1 MRDRLRLVV
10 VGLTTVM
17 ALRLFALPPAT
28 DAQPPGKVY
37 RIGVLAGT
45 PRGALPKERPAAGQ
59 WNAFIEGLRTH
70 GWIEGENFVFELRY
84 TEGKI
89 ERAPQ
94 LARKLVALRPDILV
108 VTLGEPGTRALKEA
122 TTTIP
127 IVMLVSN
134 DPVGAGLVASLAR
147 PGGNVTGM
155 SILGP
160 GTAGKRLELLREA
173 VAGVTRVAVLWNAA
187 YPGKELEWK
196 ETQIAAKT
204 LGVTLQS
211 VEVRGPADFDTAFRA
226 IARARPDALITFSEP
241 LTLRHQRSIVD
252 FAARNRLPTIFEIRE
267 FADAGGLMTYGASLS
282 DLFRRS
288 ASHVDRILKGAR
300 PADVPVEQPTKFE
313 LVINLKTSRALA
325 LTIPP
330 SVLLRA
336 DHIIE

>member
-1 MRDRLRLVV
+1 MRLLV
-10 VGLTTVM
+10 VGLITVT
-17 ALRLFALPPAT
+17 ALRLLVVPLAA
-28 DAQPPGKVY
+28 DAQPPAKVY
-37 RIGVLAGT
+37 RIGVLAGI
-45 PRGALPKERPAAGQ
+45 PRAALPKERPAASQ

-70 GWIEGENFVFELRY
+70 GWIENGNFVFEFRY
-84 TEGKI
+84 TEGKT

-94 LARKLVALRPDILV
+94 LAQELVALSPDILV
-108 VTLGEPGTRALKEA
+108 VTLGEPGIRALKEA

-134 DPVGAGLVASLAR
+134 DPVGTGLVASLAR
-147 PGGNVTGM
+147 PGGNITGM

-160 GTAGKRLELLREA
+160 GTAGKRLELLRET
-173 VAGVTRVAVLWNAA
+173 VPRVTRVAVLWNAA

-196 ETQIAAKT
+196 ETQVAAKT

-211 VEVRGPADFDTAFRA
+211 VEVKGPADFDAAFRT
-226 IARARPDALITFSEP
+226 IARVRPDALITFSEP
-241 LTLRHQRSIVD
+241 LTLRYQRSIVD
-252 FAARNRLPTIFEIRE
+252 FAAKNRLPTIFETRE

-282 DLFRRS
+282 DLYRRS
-288 ASHVDRILKGAR
+288 ATHVNRILRGSR

-325 LTIPP
+325 LTIPR

-336 DHIIE
+336 DQVIE